1 MNRLQEKFVIEKWPA
16 TSNPLHNATVML
28 ERTKELQSG
37 TLEYADKDNFFKDPE
52 FPMIAFRLISGKL
65 EYNDDD
71 EEKENDEDD
80 DDDDDEEKESDEDNN
95 DDDEEKESDE
105 DKNDDEDY
113 DDEEK
118 ESDED
123 NKNNNVDWT
132 EYDNDL
138 TDISDLESV
147 KDSILKDL
155 EDNQIRALL
164 GMAKKMQMLNLKKMH
179 VESNDESTIVSSLS
193 TVITN
198 KNDDSDDIDTQRLK
212 KLKI

>member
-1 MNRLQEKFVIEKWPA
+1 MNRLQEIFVIEKWPA

-37 TLEYADKDNFFKDPE
+37 TLEYAAKDNFFKDPE

-65 EYNDDD
+65 EHNDYD
-71 EEKENDEDD
+71 EEKVSDEDNND
-80 DDDDDEEKESDEDNN
+80 DEDDDDEEKESDEDNN
-95 DDDEEKESDE
+95 DDEDDDDEEKESDE
-105 DKNDDEDY
+105 DKNDDV
-113 DDEEK
+113 
-118 ESDED
+118 
-123 NKNNNVDWT
+123 NWT
-132 EYDNDL
+132 EYESNNDL

-147 KDSILKDL
+147 KESILKDL

-179 VESNDESTIVSSLS
+179 VESNDENTIVSSLS

-198 KNDDSDDIDTQRLK
+198 EDDDIDTQRLK